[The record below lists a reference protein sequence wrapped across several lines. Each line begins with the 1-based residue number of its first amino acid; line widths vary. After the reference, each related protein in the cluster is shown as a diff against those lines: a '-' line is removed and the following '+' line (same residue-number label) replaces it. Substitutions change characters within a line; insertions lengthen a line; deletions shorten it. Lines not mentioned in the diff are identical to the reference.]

1 MFSQTSL
8 PGRPRHAAL
17 MYHQVGVQTGI
28 ASASPHALT
37 LMLYDGL
44 LNAIKLARQA
54 LADGRVADKGRHITH
69 AARIIDEGLKAS
81 LNLQHGGEIALNLRD
96 LYNYCQVRLMYANLH
111 NDARALSETIALIEP
126 VREGWAAIAV
136 SMPS

>member
-1 MFSQTSL
+1 
-8 PGRPRHAAL
+8 

-44 LNAIKLARQA
+44 LNAVKLARQA
-54 LADGRVADKGRHITH
+54 LSEGRVQDKGRHITH
-69 AARIIDEGLKAS
+69 ASRIIDEGLKAS
-81 LNLQHGGEIALNLRD
+81 LNLQDGGDIALNLRD

-111 NDARALSETIALIEP
+111 NDQPALSEVVSLIEP
-126 VREGWAAIAV
+126 VRDGWAGIAV
-136 SMPS
+136 SVPS